1 MQEDLELKRM
11 QDYQILLQ
19 KEREN
24 EYRQQGLQIV
34 RKNEWGQTEDS
45 TPKPTIGMAIVD
57 EIQMQFKRQLE
68 ILHKQKENLVE
79 QVNKEREA
87 ELERSMAKQK

>member
-1 MQEDLELKRM
+1 
-11 QDYQILLQ
+11 
-19 KEREN
+19 
-24 EYRQQGLQIV
+24 
-34 RKNEWGQTEDS
+34 
-45 TPKPTIGMAIVD
+45 MAIVD